1 MLEMILFHASI
12 KTTTYR
18 KIYEIASD
26 VKKDTNII
34 AVFLV
39 GEMIYYDDLN
49 MLNQDYRYRIA
60 NSQSEELAF
69 DKITKDTTEQYLI
82 SSEAITEKSRDCMFP
97 TLTKIESQQN
107 ISMIYP
113 IIKAFSEQP

>member
-1 MLEMILFHASI
+1 MTMYHASI

-18 KIYEIASD
+18 KIYELASEIRQNA
-26 VKKDTNII
+26 NIV

-49 MLNQDYRYRIA
+49 ILNQDYRYRIA
-60 NSQSEELAF
+60 NAQSEVLAF
-69 DKITKDTTEQYLI
+69 DKITKDKTEQYLI

-97 TLTKIESQQN
+97 TLTRIESQHN

-113 IIKAFSEQP
+113 IIKAFSEQS